1 MMHLVPTRNQW
12 LTSMALFAKCA
23 FKCVFV
29 CGAMGALMP
38 VQAAPLHAAWSAPYA
53 SGWLTAPILTKSA
66 YRPSVQAAKKLAK
79 ERAPTSG
86 KERSEKKPTGK
97 VKFIRGNEES
107 VAQRSARL
115 TRECKGRVNAG
126 MCEGYTR

>member
-12 LTSMALFAKCA
+12 LTSGASFAKC
-23 FKCVFV
+23 VVV
-29 CGAMGALMP
+29 CATMGTLMSA
-38 VQAAPLHAAWSAPYA
+38 QSAPLHSAWSVPYA
-53 SGWLTAPILTKSA
+53 SSWLRAPMLTKPAHS
-66 YRPSVQAAKKLAK
+66 PSLQAAKKPAK
-79 ERAPTSG
+79 ARAPTSG